1 MNHSEPRLTT
11 SYEDS
16 QKRIFSSQ
24 FNIVG
29 IIDFLSLT

>member
-24 FNIVG
+24 FNVG
-29 IIDFLSLT
+29 IIDFLNLT